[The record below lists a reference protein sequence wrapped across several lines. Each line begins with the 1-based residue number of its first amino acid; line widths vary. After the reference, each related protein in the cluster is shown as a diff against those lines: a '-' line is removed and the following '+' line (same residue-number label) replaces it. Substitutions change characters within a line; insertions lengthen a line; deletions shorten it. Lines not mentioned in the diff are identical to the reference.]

1 MIDYKLVEN
10 ASGEQGIQICEGKYT
25 GVVYTYG
32 EVQLLPVKEGEQPQ
46 INFTRAVRACPD
58 ELRDSISEDN
68 EFNQIMG
75 DILVELLEEEG
86 EKAVEL
92 LKDDKKSEQT

>member
-1 MIDYKLVEN
+1 
-10 ASGEQGIQICEGKYT
+10 
-25 GVVYTYG
+25 
-32 EVQLLPVKEGEQPQ
+32 
-46 INFTRAVRACPD
+46 
-58 ELRDSISEDN
+58 
-68 EFNQIMG
+68 MG

>member
-1 MIDYKLVEN
+1 MIEYKLVEN
-10 ASGEQGIQICEGKYT
+10 TVGEQGIQICEGKYT

-32 EVQLLPVKEGEQPQ
+32 EVQLLPVKEDEQPQ
-46 INFTRAVRACPD
+46 INFTRAVRACPE
-58 ELRDSISEDN
+58 ELRDTISDDE
-68 EFNQIMG
+68 EFNQLMG
-75 DILVELLEEEG
+75 DILVELLEEQG